1 MRIEKLNPENVEQY
15 LEYLKTAFDEEPEQ
29 MTAER
34 IDEAGIRDRVADP
47 FYAGTK
53 SLLAFEEDRVAGRL
67 EYHFYGCLQDGARM
81 AYVDWVYVLKEYR
94 HKGIAQGLFREF
106 EAECRKNEIN
116 QYYLIRSVKPEAD
129 RFYHGFEGAE
139 LSEAPLLRKDI
150 SKA

>member
-29 MTAER
+29 MTAACGRHE
-34 IDEAGIRDRVADP
+34 ID
-47 FYAGTK
+47 
-53 SLLAFEEDRVAGRL
+53 
-67 EYHFYGCLQDGARM
+67 
-81 AYVDWVYVLKEYR
+81 
-94 HKGIAQGLFREF
+94 
-106 EAECRKNEIN
+106 

-150 SKA
+150 IKA